1 MLTLGIAG
9 HVDHGKTSLV
19 RALTGMETDRLPE
32 EQRRGISIELGFAWL
47 DVDLPDGSQ
56 ERVALVDMPGHERFV
71 RRMIAG
77 AAGIDAVLLV
87 VAADEGVMPQG
98 REHLAICSLIGVRAG
113 AVVLTKTDLADSEML
128 ELARDDV
135 SALVQGSFLQ
145 HAPVLAFSARKP
157 ESLPAFR
164 QGIAALVALLV
175 QQRQAQAEDHR
186 PFALAIDRS
195 FSLAGR
201 GTVVTGTAT
210 SGRVVVD
217 QFLEALPQG
226 TQWRVRSLEQQ
237 GQARNQVRAP
247 GRVAL
252 NLAGAALGDLPVG
265 TALVSPGAVL
275 AGDRFDATLTLLA
288 HAKPLPLRAR
298 VLLHMGTHHA
308 EAAVV
313 QLSGEPQLPGATA
326 LVQVQLDRPL
336 PLPPGEAF
344 VLRGSQVDARHGQ
357 TLGGGRLLLP
367 MPRRHKLG
375 DVATLTLLW
384 QLAQGTADGQ
394 ILALAGLA
402 GWRGVSEPEMI
413 QQSPLAPALQQKAL
427 KNLLGSGQLRKSGQ
441 PARYLTQGDMAAVE
455 QKILSE
461 VKAFHRSSPTRAGMD
476 AEALARAVG
485 AWIDPTVV
493 TQAAQGLLKRGS
505 LALQPTGLW
514 AEPGFVPKATAS
526 PQLVAQVIAALHPHG
541 LATPT
546 PAVLAADHALDP
558 RDLLAALAFAAAQGL
573 VSRIAE
579 DYWLPRPTAEAA
591 AEQVIAAFAERA
603 SFSTGELKEVL
614 GLTRKHL
621 IPFAEW
627 LDAERVCVRDPA
639 GSRRIRDRAIQQWR
653 ARQGGEAALGTA
665 EQAAMTGGPVP
676 RDPPGELDPSGRP

>member
-1 MLTLGIAG
+1 
-9 HVDHGKTSLV
+9 
-19 RALTGMETDRLPE
+19 
-32 EQRRGISIELGFAWL
+32 
-47 DVDLPDGSQ
+47 
-56 ERVALVDMPGHERFV
+56 
-71 RRMIAG
+71 
-77 AAGIDAVLLV
+77 
-87 VAADEGVMPQG
+87 
-98 REHLAICSLIGVRAG
+98 
-113 AVVLTKTDLADSEML
+113 
-128 ELARDDV
+128 
-135 SALVQGSFLQ
+135 
-145 HAPVLAFSARKP
+145 
-157 ESLPAFR
+157 
-164 QGIAALVALLV
+164 
-175 QQRQAQAEDHR
+175 
-186 PFALAIDRS
+186 
-195 FSLAGR
+195 
-201 GTVVTGTAT
+201 
-210 SGRVVVD
+210 
-217 QFLEALPQG
+217 
-226 TQWRVRSLEQQ
+226 
-237 GQARNQVRAP
+237 
-247 GRVAL
+247 
-252 NLAGAALGDLPVG
+252 
-265 TALVSPGAVL
+265 
-275 AGDRFDATLTLLA
+275 
-288 HAKPLPLRAR
+288 
-298 VLLHMGTHHA
+298 
-308 EAAVV
+308 
-313 QLSGEPQLPGATA
+313 
-326 LVQVQLDRPL
+326 
-336 PLPPGEAF
+336 
-344 VLRGSQVDARHGQ
+344 
-357 TLGGGRLLLP
+357 